1 MLTSTDFDTRRAR
14 VIAVTG
20 EAPTNTVT
28 LQLNQLKENGILV
41 DLHVTGTGI
50 FQKTPNW
57 LELGIAEWTGDDRRA
72 DQFSKGQ
79 KYLFPEEKVKA
90 VKSIESRLRQNLQ
103 FYSFDVTGIKPYRW
117 LPYTA
122 YQAWR
127 EKHDQIVA
135 QGNALRDDLV
145 VNRDHYV
152 DQIAEVYTQIA
163 EKAWVSVTS
172 GTENGRRIQRYEYVS
187 LTDKTGKAQTLDH
200 EAFISYIVSSTVAEV
215 PTAAEIDARLR
226 FDYTT
231 ALVSGLDDL
240 AAEQAR
246 ADSIRLQT
254 LAEREQLNLARQY
267 QQTENAMLLER
278 ARKEAWNNQQEQTE
292 REAKLS
298 AMREAEME
306 HHREQLKETISP
318 FAEVYRAAIS
328 QFIDHARDI
337 LESVKKNGYVRGKV
351 AERGRGL
358 FDLYEM
364 LVLPGMGDDRLQ
376 TYLRELKAMLPAD
389 AESRSPEQIADKLRE
404 IIDLESQA
412 EQAITTVST
421 FDFID
426 LN

>member
-1 MLTSTDFDTRRAR
+1 MSEP
-14 VIAVTG
+14 IH
-20 EAPTNTVT
+20 N
-28 LQLNQLKENGILV
+28 
-41 DLHVTGTGI
+41 
-50 FQKTPNW
+50 
-57 LELGIAEWTGDDRRA
+57 
-72 DQFSKGQ
+72 
-79 KYLFPEEKVKA
+79 
-90 VKSIESRLRQNLQ
+90 
-103 FYSFDVTGIKPYRW
+103 
-117 LPYTA
+117 
-122 YQAWR
+122 
-127 EKHDQIVA
+127 
-135 QGNALRDDLV
+135 
-145 VNRDHYV
+145 
-152 DQIAEVYTQIA
+152 
-163 EKAWVSVTS
+163 
-172 GTENGRRIQRYEYVS
+172 
-187 LTDKTGKAQTLDH
+187 
-200 EAFISYIVSSTVAEV
+200 
-215 PTAAEIDARLR
+215 
-226 FDYTT
+226 
-231 ALVSGLDDL
+231 